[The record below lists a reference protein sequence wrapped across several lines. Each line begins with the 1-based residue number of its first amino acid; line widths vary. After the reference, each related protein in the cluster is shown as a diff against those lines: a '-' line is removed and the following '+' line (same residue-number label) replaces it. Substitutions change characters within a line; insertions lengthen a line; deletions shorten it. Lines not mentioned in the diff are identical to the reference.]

1 MALKKQ
7 FYNAD
12 EIFQDIP
19 GDDKN
24 VQMTIPP
31 EILEAQGWKEGD
43 TLKFDV
49 GDQGTII
56 ITKPD
61 EKVETDQNVVV
72 ISKPDE

>member
-1 MALKKQ
+1 MALKQ
-7 FYNAD
+7 HFYNAED
-12 EIFQDIP
+12 IFKDIP

-43 TLKFDV
+43 TLRFDV

-61 EKVETDQNVVV
+61 EKSETDQNVVV
-72 ISKPDE
+72 ISNQDE

>member
-19 GDDKN
+19 GDDQN

>member
-7 FYNAD
+7 FYNAY